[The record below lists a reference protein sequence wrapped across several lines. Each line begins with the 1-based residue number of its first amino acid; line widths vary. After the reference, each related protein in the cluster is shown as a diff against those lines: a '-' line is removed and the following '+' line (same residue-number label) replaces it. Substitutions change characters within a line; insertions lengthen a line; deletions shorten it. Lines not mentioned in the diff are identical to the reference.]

1 MAVVWK
7 MFVVAGNTHFCKLTA
22 DTFTESTNLS

>member
-7 MFVVAGNTHFCKLTA
+7 MFVVAGNTHFCKLTT
-22 DTFTESTNLS
+22 DTFTESANLS